1 VNWLEWMRSGEW
13 QADTALPML
22 PALAHEVV
30 EIAFDPDVPA
40 RRIIGLV
47 SRDPVLATRVIQ
59 LAKSAFS
66 APAIEI
72 TSISDAVMRL
82 GTAPVRN
89 ILSATCLTSMLADP
103 RIYGSRG
110 RELADHAIGTAYV
123 AWLIAERAG
132 VRPDEAFLAALL
144 HDIGKLGI
152 LKAALDPAAGV
163 AEPAPDEVTEFI
175 DEQHAACG
183 GMLLTIWRLPQRLQ
197 DPVVY
202 HHRPELARDYSSAAA
217 VTYVANRLAHR
228 YGFGC
233 PPQDIDALQ
242 DPVFA
247 AVGVDERMLQ
257 RIDEHAPELFEKVRN
272 LEPRTGNR

>member
-30 EIAFDPDVPA
+30 DIAFDPEVPA
-40 RRIIGLV
+40 RRIIAV
-47 SRDPVLATRVIQ
+47 ASKDPVLATRVIQ
-59 LAKSAFS
+59 LANSAFS
-66 APAIEI
+66 APAIDI
-72 TSISDAVMRL
+72 TSITDAVMRL

-110 RELADHAIGTAYV
+110 RELADHALGAAYV
-123 AWLIAERAG
+123 AWLIGERAG
-132 VRPDEAFLAALL
+132 VRPDEAFLSALL
-144 HDIGKLGI
+144 HDIGKLAV
-152 LKAALDPAAGV
+152 LKLALQPADGVDDPQP
-163 AEPAPDEVTEFI
+163 EQVTQFM

-183 GMLLTIWRLPQRLQ
+183 GILLANWQLPQRLQ
-197 DPVVY
+197 DPVV
-202 HHRPELARDYSSAAA
+202 HHHHPDKARDYPSAAA

-233 PPQDIDALQ
+233 AKAAIDVLDDA
-242 DPVFA
+242 VFA
-247 AVGVDERMLQ
+247 AVGVDETMLL
-257 RIDEHAPELFEKVRN
+257 RVDAHAPVLFAAARQIT
-272 LEPRTGNR
+272 R